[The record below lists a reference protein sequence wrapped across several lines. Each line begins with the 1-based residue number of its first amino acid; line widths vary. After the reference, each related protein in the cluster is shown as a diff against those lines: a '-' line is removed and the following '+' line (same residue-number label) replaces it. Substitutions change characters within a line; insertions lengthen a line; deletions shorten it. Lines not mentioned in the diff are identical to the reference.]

1 MTFCPSLQLILGGRV
16 GWKCES
22 FHTYW
27 PKSPLIRRCVKR
39 EQDIWNLKQLW
50 ERWWSTDVLP
60 KFDVV
65 RSTRHW
71 LIGAPLKRA
80 KKICSVI
87 NNSVKNYWSLLKVGT
102 SMHCGSQRQT
112 RLVIKPRMNVG
123 PAASSGNVALIA
135 TFLGHHTY
143 VEGSFWRRT
152 FCYPTFNLPD
162 RQTDLHQKYIRGWVL
177 GLAQKTDRH
186 FANPSF
192 NLYRDQE
199 YEIKPDF
206 RL

>member
-112 RLVIKPRMNVG
+112 RPVIKPRMNVG
-123 PAASSGNVALIA
+123 TGGLKWQCSANCHLLRPPYVCRWLILA
-135 TFLGHHTY
+135 PYLL
-143 VEGSFWRRT
+143 
-152 FCYPTFNLPD
+152 LPD
-162 RQTDLHQKYIRGWVL
+162 L
-177 GLAQKTDRH
+177 
-186 FANPSF
+186 
-192 NLYRDQE
+192 
-199 YEIKPDF
+199 
-206 RL
+206 